1 MTPHGFH
8 SPRRQRGV
16 IGLLGAIVMM
26 LVAVC
31 IALALDT
38 GRLYMEKR
46 NLQRVADLAAL
57 SVASRCET
65 LSSCDQAVI
74 YAQDV
79 LADNGYA
86 RELVDS
92 DGITLGRVALVDVAI
107 EGVGTPYRRYDFD
120 DSLPQDAV
128 QIVLED
134 SVSPPLMAAF
144 MPDDG
149 DAIDGHTI
157 TLQSTAVARKTS
169 YVAFSV
175 GSRLASLD
183 SSESSLLAPLLGGLL
198 GSDVPL
204 SLVGYEGVL
213 DTRITLLELASEMP
227 GPGVD
232 LSALTVDEVL
242 NTSVTLSEL
251 LEVSESVLSDRGL
264 LASDLALLDEM
275 QGAMSLDVGTADINL
290 GELIDIRSAEGVDDT
305 EALKAGV
312 RLGDLLGTS
321 LLLANEGSA
330 ISLKD
335 LDVDLTA
342 VTANVDLTVI
352 QAPHIAVGPIGCT
365 DGDAC
370 DGSNWKTTGKTA
382 QLGLDAMFDINL
394 LGVLNLH
401 LSLDDIAAAQAQAG
415 VESIAASDS
424 GYDIGVG
431 AVVQPLAV
439 DDIGVS
445 VEVLEAFDG
454 LINVAL
460 ENASTTT
467 VNGGGSGYETQVIS
481 GWPDADS
488 ADFVSGASGVTSA
501 VSSLLTSLE
510 LKVSLGPDAD
520 QCNGNWLCELTS
532 GLLGPIND
540 ILGSTLDSISDLG
553 EALALALS
561 DVVNPL
567 VDDVIDPL
575 LLDAMGL
582 GIGEAEVRVIEVSSS
597 GVELVQ

>member
-1 MTPHGFH
+1 MMTPHGFH
-8 SPRRQRGV
+8 APSRQRGV
-16 IGLLGAIVMM
+16 IGLLGAIVML

-65 LSSCDQAVI
+65 LSSCVQAVT

-79 LADNGYA
+79 LEDNGYA

-92 DGITLGRVALVDVAI
+92 DGITLGRVRLEDVAG
-107 EGVGTPYRRYDFD
+107 EGGSISYRRYEFD
-120 DSLPQDAV
+120 SSLAQDAV
-128 QIVLED
+128 QVVLKD

-144 MPDDG
+144 MPDD
-149 DAIDGHTI
+149 DSSDDHTI

-227 GPGVD
+227 GLGVD
-232 LSALTVDEVL
+232 LAALTVDEVL

-251 LEVSESVLSDRGL
+251 LEVSKSVLSDRGL

-275 QGAMSLDVGTADINL
+275 QSAMSLDVETADISL
-290 GELIDIRSAEGVDDT
+290 GELLDIRSAEGVDDT

-330 ISLKD
+330 IALRE

-352 QAPHIAVGPIGCT
+352 QAPQIAMGPSGCT
-365 DGDAC
+365 DGNAC

-394 LGVLNLH
+394 LGVLKLH
-401 LSLDDIAAAQAQAG
+401 LSLDDIAAAQARAG
-415 VESIAASDS
+415 IESIAANDN

-439 DDIGVS
+439 DEIIVTA
-445 VEVLEAFDG
+445 EVLEAFDG

-460 ENASTTT
+460 ENASTSV

-481 GWPDADS
+481 GWPDSDS

-501 VSSLLTSLE
+501 VSSLLTNLE

-520 QCNGNWLCELTS
+520 QCDGNWLCELTS

-553 EALALALS
+553 EALTLALS
-561 DVVNPL
+561 DVVTPL